1 MDSRHIL
8 SLVNDAAARAERLHQ
23 GEAGEIRIGF
33 TSSAPF
39 IRAVSHTFSLFR
51 QSYPGVHMQTREM
64 NTREQIA
71 PLNEGVLDI
80 GLLRNTPLPDTLNR
94 EVILHEPL
102 MAMIPR
108 EHRLA
113 QKPVVSLTELAE
125 EPFVFFDPHVG
136 TGLYDDILGL
146 MRRYNLSPTITQEF
160 GVSPASSSVSL
171 SISTAMLAIGLLF
184 TGPLSDAI
192 GRKPVMVTALLLASC
207 CTLLST
213 MMTSWHGILIM
224 RALIGLSLS
233 GVAAVGMTYLSEEI
247 HPSFVAFSMGLYISG
262 NSIGGMSGRLLS
274 GVMTDFFNWRIALAA
289 IGCFALAS
297 ALMFW
302 KILPASQH
310 FRPTS
315 LRPKTL
321 FINFRLHWRDR
332 GLPLL
337 FAEGFL
343 LMGAFVTLFNYIG
356 YRLMLSPWELSQ
368 AVVGLLSVAYLTGT
382 WSSPKAGAMT
392 SRYGRGPVMLFSTA
406 VMLGGLLLTL
416 FTSLWLI
423 FAGMLLFS
431 AGFFAAHSVA
441 SSWIGPRAR
450 RAKGQASSLYLF
462 SYYLGSSIAGT
473 LGGVFWH
480 SYGWNGVGGFIALM
494 LVLAILV
501 GTRLHHRL
509 HA

>member
-1 MDSRHIL
+1 MSRTSTVSTAPSEDVDERISASSPLYIKRGTPQFMRVTLALFSAGLATFALLYCVQPIL
-8 SLVNDAAARAERLHQ
+8 
-23 GEAGEIRIGF
+23 
-33 TSSAPF
+33 P
-39 IRAVSHTFSLFR
+39 
-51 QSYPGVHMQTREM
+51 
-64 NTREQIA
+64 
-71 PLNEGVLDI
+71 VL
-80 GLLRNTPLPDTLNR
+80 
-94 EVILHEPL
+94 
-102 MAMIPR
+102 
-108 EHRLA
+108 
-113 QKPVVSLTELAE
+113 S
-125 EPFVFFDPHVG
+125 
-136 TGLYDDILGL
+136 
-146 MRRYNLSPTITQEF
+146 QEF
-160 GVSPASSSVSL
+160 GVTPASSSISL
-171 SISTAMLAIGLLF
+171 SISTGMLAIGLLF

-247 HPSFVAFSMGLYISG
+247 HPSVVAFSMGLYISG

-274 GVMTDFFNWRIALAA
+274 GVITDFFSWRIAVAA

-302 KILPASQH
+302 KILPESRH
-310 FRPTS
+310 FRPSS

-321 FINFRLHWRDR
+321 FINFRLHWRDQ

-356 YRLMLSPWELSQ
+356 YRLMEAPWFLSQ

-392 SRYGRGPVMLFSTA
+392 AKFGRGPVMIFSTGI
-406 VMLGGLLLTL
+406 MLLGLVLTVFSPL
-416 FTSLWLI
+416 VVI
-423 FAGMLLFS
+423 FGGMLLFS

-441 SSWIGPRAR
+441 SGWIGPRAK

-480 SYGWNGVGGFIALM
+480 KFGWNGVAGFIGAL
-494 LVLAILV
+494 LVIALLT
-501 GTRLHHRL
+501 GSRLHHR
-509 HA
+509 AQ

>member
-1 MDSRHIL
+1 MSR
-8 SLVNDAAARAERLHQ
+8 
-23 GEAGEIRIGF
+23 
-33 TSSAPF
+33 TSS
-39 IRAVSHTFSLFR
+39 VSADSAQGVDEHISARPATYIKRGSSQFMRVTLALFSAGLATFALLYCV
-51 QSYPGVHMQTREM
+51 QP
-64 NTREQIA
+64 IL
-71 PLNEGVLDI
+71 PVL
-80 GLLRNTPLPDTLNR
+80 
-94 EVILHEPL
+94 
-102 MAMIPR
+102 
-108 EHRLA
+108 
-113 QKPVVSLTELAE
+113 S
-125 EPFVFFDPHVG
+125 
-136 TGLYDDILGL
+136 
-146 MRRYNLSPTITQEF
+146 QEF
-160 GVSPASSSVSL
+160 GVTPASSSISL

-184 TGPLSDAI
+184 TGPLSDAV

-213 MMTSWHGILIM
+213 MMTSWHGILMM

-247 HPSFVAFSMGLYISG
+247 HPSVVAFSMGLYISG

-274 GVMTDFFNWRIALAA
+274 GVITDFFNWRIAVAA

-302 KILPASQH
+302 KILPESRH
-310 FRPTS
+310 FRPSS

-321 FINFRLHWRDR
+321 FINFRLHWRDQ

-356 YRLMLSPWELSQ
+356 YRLMDAPWFLSQ

-392 SRYGRGPVMLFSTA
+392 TKFGRGPVMIFSTG
-406 VMLGGLLLTL
+406 VMLLGLILTVFSPLLV
-416 FTSLWLI
+416 I
-423 FAGMLLFS
+423 FSGMLLFS

-441 SSWIGPRAR
+441 SSWIGPRAK
-450 RAKGQASSLYLF
+450 RARGQASSLYLF
-462 SYYLGSSIAGT
+462 SYYLGSSLAGT

-480 SYGWNGVGGFIALM
+480 QFGWYGVAGFIGSLLVIAL
-494 LVLAILV
+494 LV
-501 GTRLHHRL
+501 GNRLHHRA
-509 HA
+509 H